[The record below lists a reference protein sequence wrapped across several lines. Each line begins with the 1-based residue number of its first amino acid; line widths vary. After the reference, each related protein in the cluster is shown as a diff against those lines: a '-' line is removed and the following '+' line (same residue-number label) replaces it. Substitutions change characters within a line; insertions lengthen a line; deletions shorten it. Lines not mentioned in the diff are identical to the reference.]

1 MARRRSHTNSDVC
14 ATDQHVFAGS
24 QCRTI
29 LTIDVSF
36 PEKVG
41 GKRESLRQDD
51 KKQAQFPPSPQWL
64 RVSSVDRTGK

>member
-36 PEKVG
+36 PEKD
-41 GKRESLRQDD
+41 REIIPDSEVMDSWATEVTLGEFEL
-51 KKQAQFPPSPQWL
+51 KP
-64 RVSSVDRTGK
+64 